1 LSGLVAFLILLAM
14 AMTSS
19 NRKIRQLGAKRWKML
34 HRAVYLAAGLILLH
48 MLLKEKSD
56 PLQAWLLFLPLTAAE
71 LLRFGQWFRKRRPT

>member
-1 LSGLVAFLILLAM
+1 M
-14 AMTSS
+14 ALTSS

-71 LLRFGQWFRKRRPT
+71 LLRFGQWFRKR